1 MATLFKPTRP
11 YPLPAGAEVVE
22 KDGKPHVRVREKG
35 KAVLYPLSADGANYL
50 KPAAKWAADV
60 RHGDGTRKRVRF
72 SPNREAAAMM
82 LADLLKRIENE
93 KAGLRDD
100 YADHRKRPLGDL
112 LAEYERHVLD
122 KGATGKEAAQ
132 AARRCEIVFGAVG
145 FVTLKDLD
153 ATPAERWLAERR
165 GLPKADGGF
174 GPATSNHYRKSL
186 VAFGNWLVKARRAPE
201 NPFRHIPKVN
211 EDVDVRHERRPL
223 SQEEYVRV
231 LDAARH
237 GKVYRRMAG
246 PDRRMLYLVG
256 GATGLRSGELSSLTP
271 GSFELAGDPPA
282 VVVEAA
288 YSKHR
293 RRDTVPL
300 HPALIPEL
308 RDWLSGKTAGAPVW
322 PGKWA
327 KHTEA
332 VDMIRRDLEV
342 ARAAW
347 LSEVVTA
354 EERVERERSDFLC
367 YRDRNGR
374 VADFHALRH
383 TFITE
388 LVRAGVAP
396 KDAKELARHSTI
408 TLTMDRYAH
417 VGIRDTAAAVAK
429 LSLPTHAPAGTEP
442 AALRATGTDNTPAS
456 GAATGAAASGSGRGE
471 SGANEKTQPDG
482 VVRHKTT
489 QPLRLAGVEDD
500 RGQSSRVC
508 PTGVEPVTFGSG
520 GRRSW

>member
-22 KDGKPHVRVREKG
+22 KDGKPHARVRERG
-35 KAVLYPLSADGANYL
+35 KAVLYPLSADRASYL
-50 KPAAKWAADV
+50 KPAVKWAADV
-60 RHGDGTRKRVRF
+60 RHADGTRKRVRF
-72 SPNREAAAMM
+72 SPNRDAAALV

-100 YADHRKRPLGDL
+100 YADHRKRPLNDL
-112 LAEYERHVLD
+112 LTEYERHVLD

-145 FVTLKDLD
+145 LSTLKDLD
-153 ATPAERWLAERR
+153 ATPAERWLAERC
-165 GLPKADGGF
+165 GMPKADGGF

-237 GKVYRRMAG
+237 GKVYCKMAG

-271 GSFELAGDPPA
+271 ESFELAGDPPV

-288 YSKHR
+288 YSKHC
-293 RRDTVPL
+293 RRDSVPL

-308 RDWLSGKTAGAPVW
+308 REWLAGKAVDSPVW

-347 LSEVVTA
+347 FA
-354 EERVERERSDFLC
+354 EATTPADRAERERSGFLC

-417 VGIRDTAAAVAK
+417 VGIRDTAAAVAR
-429 LSLPTHAPAGTEP
+429 LSLPTNDTSGTEP
-442 AALRATGTDNTPAS
+442 RSCARRGRTIPQFRAQQRAQQQAVAGGGN
-456 GAATGAAASGSGRGE
+456 RGE
-471 SGANEKTQPDG
+471 AMKRPATSA
-482 VVRHKTT
+482 
-489 QPLRLAGVEDD
+489 
-500 RGQSSRVC
+500 
-508 PTGVEPVTFGSG
+508 
-520 GRRSW
+520 